1 MADLWN
7 CLVRFVDIVME
18 QSGDVE
24 RMSAVC

>member
-1 MADLWN
+1 MADLSN

-18 QSGDVE
+18 RSGDVE